1 LGTDF
6 KLSAT
11 RPIKNRL
18 SFEVQSQRIKIKIN
32 FLPHLS
38 QALGT
43 DFKLSATRPIKN
55 SSRFEDQSQRLKV
68 KINFFTSFEPSLGH
82 RIQALGNKTN
92 KKQLEV

>member
-11 RPIKNRL
+11 RPIKNRFR
-18 SFEVQSQRIKIKIN
+18 FEVQSQRMKIKIN

-43 DFKLSATRPIKN
+43 DFKLSATRPIKI
-55 SSRFEDQSQRLKV
+55 SLRFEVQSQRMKI
-68 KINFFTSFEPSLGH
+68 KINFYL
-82 RIQALGNKTN
+82 I
-92 KKQLEV
+92 